1 MNPRRV
7 HELMREHFPS
17 VEHASRQWSL
27 VQNERGPNIP
37 AIAALLGEHIATSEV
52 IVEVHRKLGAL
63 LPTAEAAAYI
73 GAHIGQGEIRVANR
87 EFSRFVVVGVNG
99 VATGWSHAG

>member
-1 MNPRRV
+1 M
-7 HELMREHFPS
+7 HELVREHFPA
-17 VEHASRQWSL
+17 VEHASRQWSV

-37 AIAALLGEHIATSEV
+37 AIASLLAEHIATNEV
-52 IVEVHRKLGAL
+52 LVEVHRKLGAL
-63 LPTAEAAAYI
+63 LPMAEAAAYI
-73 GAHIGQGEIRVANR
+73 GAHIGQGEIRVADR

>member
-7 HELMREHFPS
+7 HELMREHFPP

-27 VQNERGPNIP
+27 VQNERGPDVP
-37 AIAALLGEHIATSEV
+37 AISVLLGEHIAAGEV

-63 LPTAEAAAYI
+63 LPLSEAAAYS
-73 GAHIGQGEIRVANR
+73 GAHIGQGEIRVATR
-87 EFSRFVVVGVNG
+87 EFSRFVVVGING

>member
-7 HELMREHFPS
+7 HELMREHFPV

-27 VQNERGPNIP
+27 VQNEHGPNIP
-37 AIAALLGEHIATSEV
+37 AIASLLAEHIATNEV
-52 IVEVHRKLGAL
+52 LVEVHRKLGAL
-63 LPTAEAAAYI
+63 LPMSEAVAYI
-73 GAHIGQGEIRVANR
+73 GAHIGRGEIRVANR
-87 EFSRFVVVGVNG
+87 DFTRFVVVGANG